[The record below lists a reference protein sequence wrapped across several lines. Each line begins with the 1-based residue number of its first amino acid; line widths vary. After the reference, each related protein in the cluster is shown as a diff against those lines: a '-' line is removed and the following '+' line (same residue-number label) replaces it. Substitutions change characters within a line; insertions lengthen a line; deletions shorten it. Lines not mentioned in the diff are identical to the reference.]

1 MDKLVLSLDT
11 GKTNI
16 FLQKCITIQYREKIH
31 VKNISVLWKYKNVRS
46 NVNNLI
52 KFITVPDHPATGVAF
67 EEGYWTFNMIAERLA
82 ESGITLERHMHD
94 NRCSILSP
102 KKRLDLYHFGPLL
115 GFEENTI
122 IPKNTKTKSPSVV
135 DINRGLEYITIG
147 CNCVNTDRNFD
158 TYGNP
163 SRVFARIPVT
173 TEQSLNESVTTYD
186 NTHTYVSVLN
196 GNQSTFEFDVNTNI
210 GCDVGLTAMFE
221 LYIE

>member
-1 MDKLVLSLDT
+1 MLSLEA

-16 FLQKCITIQYREKIH
+16 FLRKCITTQYGEKLYA
-31 VKNISVLWKYKNVRS
+31 KNISMLWKFKNVLT

-67 EEGYWTFNMIAERLA
+67 EQGYWTFRMISEHLA
-82 ESGITLERHMHD
+82 KSGIMLERHMHD

-102 KKRLDLYHFGPLL
+102 KKLNLYHFGPLL
-115 GFEENTI
+115 GFEANTI
-122 IPKNTKTKSPSVV
+122 ISKNTKTKSPLVN
-135 DINRGLEYITIG
+135 DINRGLKYITIG

-163 SRVFARIPVT
+163 SQVFARIPVT
-173 TEQSLNESVTTYD
+173 TEQSLNESVTTY
-186 NTHTYVSVLN
+186 NNIHTSISVLN
-196 GNQSTFEFDVNTNI
+196 GDHSRFQFDVKTNI
-210 GCDVGLTAMFE
+210 GYDVGLTVMFE